1 MHSLSRCS
9 ISPSGQFTI
18 GTLNQN
24 TRPSH
29 TPASSQP
36 HEEKPTSPEP
46 LSAPPSKPVADT
58 PAPAP
63 SQPPAQPSEKESS
76 LFSDDPG
83 DMDFDNG
90 NDDAPQAETQMDK
103 EAEESVEDDPWHL
116 EDAYDDKPNHM
127 VPYTRGHVLLD
138 KTKVAKMNEVEKKRK
153 HMHDLT
159 DEEKEREL
167 FFRVPAYEFDVFKW

>member
-1 MHSLSRCS
+1 MSRCS

-18 GTLNQN
+18 GTLNQD

-36 HEEKPTSPEP
+36 HEEKPSSPEP
-46 LSAPPSKPVADT
+46 LAAPSKPAADT
-58 PAPAP
+58 PTPAP
-63 SQPPAQPSEKESS
+63 SQPAAQPSEKESS

-90 NDDAPQAETQMDK
+90 NDDAPPAEKQAEK
-103 EAEESVEDDPWHL
+103 PAEEPVEDDPWHL
-116 EDAYDDKPNHM
+116 EDAYDDRPNHV

-153 HMHDLT
+153 HVHDLT